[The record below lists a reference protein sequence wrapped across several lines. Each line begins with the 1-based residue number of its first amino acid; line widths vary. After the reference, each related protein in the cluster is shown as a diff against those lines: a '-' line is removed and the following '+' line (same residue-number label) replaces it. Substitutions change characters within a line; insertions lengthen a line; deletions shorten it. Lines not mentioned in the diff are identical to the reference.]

1 MVILGIVY
9 GIGFTWVN
17 QVIGCQL
24 ATLQIY
30 IYIYTYNIYIYI
42 AILKK
47 IEVHR
52 IPLKQC

>member
-30 IYIYTYNIYIYI
+30 IYTHIIYIYI

>member
-30 IYIYTYNIYIYI
+30 IYTYNIYI